1 MDSGHVRSE
10 RFRDPGGRLWRY
22 GGRVLVRCPRCAG
35 CATVIRPIVEGRLYV
50 GDARLVCTGCGY
62 ARQQEIRGQ
71 WFGDAFDPIARQPL
85 WLKAPCRGRTLW
97 ALNAE
102 HLAVL
107 EGYVGA
113 AVRERTAAPSSY
125 TMVEVLPRW
134 MKLAKHR
141 GEVLRVID
149 RLRRTL
155 PV

>member
-1 MDSGHVRSE
+1 MVDRNM
-10 RFRDPGGRLWRY
+10 Y
-22 GGRVLVRCPRCAG
+22 G
-35 CATVIRPIVEGRLYV
+35 
-50 GDARLVCTGCGY
+50 GDARLVCTGCGL
-62 ARQQEIRGQ
+62 ARQFKVREQ
-71 WFGDAFDPIARQPL
+71 WFGNAFDSIARQSL
-85 WLKAPCRGRTLW
+85 WLKAPCCGRTLW

-113 AVRERTAAPSSY
+113 AVRERTAAPSAY

-149 RLRRTL
+149 LLKQTL
-155 PV
+155 PT